1 MTYQTFEKI
10 VLLLRNQSKQID
22 TMYDMGID
30 LTAFTDRFYSVIGE
44 LMKTI
49 YGQQGYDTFQWFCYE
64 RDYGIR
70 LSKYNP
76 AAWDENDNPICYD
89 IKSLYEHLESNKSK

>member
-10 VLLLRNQSKQID
+10 VLLLKNQSSQIN
-22 TMYDMGID
+22 TLYDMGVDITD
-30 LTAFTDRFYSVIGE
+30 HTDRFYTIIGE
-44 LMKTI
+44 LMRAI

-64 RDYGIR
+64 RDYGMG
-70 LSKYNP
+70 LSKDDP
-76 AAWDENDNPICYD
+76 AAWDENGNPICYD